1 MAIKHTSEIKLT
13 VGMDENRVPEELTW
27 DATDGGVENEPAKA
41 FVLSVWDKNS
51 GDTLTIDLWTKD
63 MLLDDMK
70 RFYHQ
75 TFVSMADS
83 FERATNETSMA
94 ADMRDFAIYF
104 AEKMDLIAK
113 ND

>member
-1 MAIKHTSEIKLT
+1 
-13 VGMDENRVPEELTW
+13 
-27 DATDGGVENEPAKA
+27 
-41 FVLSVWDKNS
+41 
-51 GDTLTIDLWTKD
+51 
-63 MLLDDMK
+63 MK

-94 ADMRDFAIYF
+94 ADMRDFAIHF